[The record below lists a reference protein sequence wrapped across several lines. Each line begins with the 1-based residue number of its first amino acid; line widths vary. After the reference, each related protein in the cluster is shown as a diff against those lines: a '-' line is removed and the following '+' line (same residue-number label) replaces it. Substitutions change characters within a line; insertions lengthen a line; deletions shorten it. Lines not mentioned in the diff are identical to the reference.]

1 MSKYADRMLE
11 LIGKVESSVSLIR
24 SGKEQD
30 IIDELIEMA
39 DRHAIE
45 LSTEGNDLE
54 NSMAQL
60 KQLLDECRS
69 ERDSISCK
77 LNQHALDKEKLKKL
91 KGKRVGIIGGH
102 VTDIRKIETM
112 LDQDLGIK
120 SKATAG
126 EGSPPPYSTLK
137 EKHSSA
143 DLLIILTG
151 YAGHS
156 LTVNAE
162 RLSEEFGI
170 KKIYDSADLLNS
182 IKLKVIEALA

>member
-11 LIGKVESSVSLIR
+11 LIGKVERSVSLIR

-30 IIDELIEMA
+30 VIDELLEIA
-39 DRHAIE
+39 DRHDME
-45 LSTEGNDLE
+45 LSTAGNDLE

-77 LNQHALDKEKLKKL
+77 LNQHALDKKKIKKL
-91 KGKRVGIIGGH
+91 NGKRVGIIGGH
-102 VTDIRKIETM
+102 VTDIRKIEAM

-126 EGSPPPYSTLK
+126 EGSPPPYPTLK
-137 EKHSSA
+137 EKHYNA

-156 LTVNAE
+156 LTGNAE

>member
-1 MSKYADRMLE
+1 MPKSTEKMLE
-11 LIGKVESSVSLIR
+11 LIAKVESSTSLIR
-24 SGKEQD
+24 SGKDQD
-30 IIDELIEMA
+30 LIDELIDMVDSH
-39 DRHAIE
+39 DRE
-45 LSTEGNDLE
+45 LSGEENDLK
-54 NSMAQL
+54 NSMAKL
-60 KQLLDECRS
+60 KQLLEECQS

-77 LNQHALDKEKLKKL
+77 LNQHALDKEKIRKL

-102 VTDIRKIETM
+102 VSDIRKIEAM

-126 EGSPPPYSTLK
+126 EGSPPPYSILK
-137 EKHSSA
+137 EKHCSA

-151 YAGHS
+151 YAGHA
-156 LTVNAE
+156 LTGNAE
-162 RLSEEFGI
+162 QLSKEFGI